1 MSLPKDSLKCIQD
14 AWYKLLVD
22 FRAWYMPETAQTDEW
37 KKRDIKIA
45 IKSCPSRMMDDSE
58 AMLAE
63 YRKNQNADVTG
74 GATAFMPIMLTATA
88 ALDQPPDTSQLVP
101 LPYFVPVVIDDKK
114 VQIRLV
120 AKTVRAQLAFY
131 ATNAHDARSVCDQFC
146 TYMQD
151 DNKRRISVPFD
162 MGMNHIQ
169 HSTFTVVENQLF
181 PSPVPSEAIN
191 LSIFTVDVQLIGYAP
206 QIIGLGGPNDTT
218 TGNGYNPDGSAFDK
232 PIQDLV
238 VVQADQFSS
247 DGHTRVLADR
257 ETGDITVERIDD

>member
-22 FRAWYMPETAQTDEW
+22 FRSWYMPETIQTDEW
-37 KKRDIKIA
+37 KKRDIRTA

-63 YRKNQNADVTG
+63 YRKSQNAEVDG
-74 GATAFMPIMLTATA
+74 GATAFIPIMLTATA
-88 ALDQPPDTSQLVP
+88 MLDQPPDTMQLLP
-101 LPYFVPVVIDDKK
+101 MPYFVPVVIGDKQ
-114 VQIRLV
+114 VQIRLI

-131 ATNAHDARSVCDQFC
+131 ATNSHDARSVCDQFC
-146 TYMQD
+146 TFVQNED
-151 DNKRRISVPFD
+151 KRRFQVPFD

-169 HSTFTVVENQLF
+169 KSTFTIVENQLF

-191 LSIFTVDVQLIGYAP
+191 LSIFTIDVQLVGYAP
-206 QIIGLGGPNDTT
+206 QIIGLGGPNDNT
-218 TGNGYNPDGSAFDK
+218 TGNGYNPDGSVVDK

-238 VVQADQFSS
+238 VIQADQFTV

-257 ETGDITVERIDD
+257 ETGEITVERFDD